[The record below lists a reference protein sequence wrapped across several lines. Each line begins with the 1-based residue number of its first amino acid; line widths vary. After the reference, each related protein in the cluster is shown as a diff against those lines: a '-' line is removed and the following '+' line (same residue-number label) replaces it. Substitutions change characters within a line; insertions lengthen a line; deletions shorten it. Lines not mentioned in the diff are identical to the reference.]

1 MKKIV
6 DLGFVKIMWWTR
18 YQIQVV
24 ADMNVIPSN
33 YKESI
38 FAPLQKKEIDLMDVE
53 QSMIHSVFQDGTTVV
68 HAGLIF
74 FILTWVHI
82 LLTKRPFTYDV
93 RFLGTK

>member
-1 MKKIV
+1 
-6 DLGFVKIMWWTR
+6 
-18 YQIQVV
+18 
-24 ADMNVIPSN
+24 MNVIPSN

-74 FILTWVHI
+74 L
-82 LLTKRPFTYDV
+82 
-93 RFLGTK
+93 FLNT

>member
-1 MKKIV
+1 
-6 DLGFVKIMWWTR
+6 
-18 YQIQVV
+18 
-24 ADMNVIPSN
+24 MNVIPSN

-74 FILTWVHI
+74 FLFSTYSFESKFLVKLLPVCLILS
-82 LLTKRPFTYDV
+82 LTKWLRKAFKKLNKH
-93 RFLGTK
+93 FFFILKC

>member
-1 MKKIV
+1 
-6 DLGFVKIMWWTR
+6 
-18 YQIQVV
+18 
-24 ADMNVIPSN
+24 MNVIPSN

-74 FILTWVHI
+74 FLTLVHT
-82 LLTKRPFTYDV
+82 LFSKSLR
-93 RFLGTK
+93 RLACL

>member
-1 MKKIV
+1 
-6 DLGFVKIMWWTR
+6 
-18 YQIQVV
+18 
-24 ADMNVIPSN
+24 MNVIPSN

-74 FILTWVHI
+74 LFLLREHSYMTSDVFWAFLTYLPTLI
-82 LLTKRPFTYDV
+82 RYFT
-93 RFLGTK
+93 T

>member
-1 MKKIV
+1 
-6 DLGFVKIMWWTR
+6 
-18 YQIQVV
+18 
-24 ADMNVIPSN
+24 MNVIPSN

-74 FILTWVHI
+74 FSFLLFKSTYSFDKESIHI
-82 LLTKRPFTYDV
+82 
-93 RFLGTK
+93 

>member
-1 MKKIV
+1 
-6 DLGFVKIMWWTR
+6 
-18 YQIQVV
+18 
-24 ADMNVIPSN
+24 MNVIPSN

-74 FILTWVHI
+74 FF
-82 LLTKRPFTYDV
+82 LLYYITGAPSIMSPQVAPR
-93 RFLGTK
+93 

>member
-1 MKKIV
+1 
-6 DLGFVKIMWWTR
+6 
-18 YQIQVV
+18 
-24 ADMNVIPSN
+24 MNVIPSN

-74 FILTWVHI
+74 FSY
-82 LLTKRPFTYDV
+82 FTTYTFFQKFTQVDL
-93 RFLGTK
+93 FMM